1 MIIPPWREEAISRL
15 HNRES
20 FDCGETALNDFLQR
34 HARRSHEQ
42 GGAKTFVA
50 VDEQDGKTILG
61 FYSLSA
67 ASVDY
72 ARTPAVVKRGLARY
86 DVPCFRLARLGV
98 DRKFHGQGLGAHLL
112 LKAGERCLRAAAEV
126 GGIAILID
134 AKNEKVA
141 TWYRRFGAIAL
152 DDAPLALLLPLS
164 TIEAALKA
172 AGRR

>member
-20 FDCGETALNDFLQR
+20 FDCGETALNEFLQR

-50 VDEQDGKTILG
+50 VDERDGTTILG

-67 ASVDY
+67 ASVNY
-72 ARTPAVVKRGLARY
+72 RRTPAMVKRGLAPY

-98 DRKFHGQGLGAHLL
+98 DSKFHGKGLGAQLL

-126 GGIAILID
+126 GGVAMLID
-134 AKNEKVA
+134 AKNKRVA
-141 TWYRRFGAIAL
+141 AWYARYGAIPL
-152 DDAPLALLLPLS
+152 DDAPLALMLPLVL
-164 TIEAALKA
+164 IEKALNA
-172 AGRR
+172 ED